1 MSIKDQILFNLN
13 SEINFNI
20 LIIKVLLFN
29 LNSETPKKMFQ

>member
-29 LNSETPKKMFQ
+29 LNSETPKMFQ